1 MSKIKRQIVIA
12 RIPVHVST
20 ALSEETLRSVVSFVE
35 ERFNKHAGEKLDDS
49 KKIETLII
57 TLLDVAADLFSARQE
72 IRKFKQ
78 SDTETFAVFDTL
90 NKALDEF
97 SEVEK

>member
-1 MSKIKRQIVIA
+1 
-12 RIPVHVST
+12 VHVST
-20 ALSEETLRSVVSFVE
+20 GLPEEVLRSVVSFVE
-35 ERFNKHAGEKLDDS
+35 ERFNKHEKAAGDKLDDS

-57 TLLDVAADLFSARQE
+57 TLLDVAAELFSARQE

-78 SDTETFAVFDTL
+78 SDNETFAAFDTL

-97 SEVEK
+97 SEVKK

>member
-1 MSKIKRQIVIA
+1 MNKVKRQIFIA
-12 RIPVHVST
+12 RVPVHVST
-20 ALSEETLRSVVSFVE
+20 ILPDETLQNVVSFVNK
-35 ERFNKHAGEKLDDS
+35 RFNKHAGDKLDDS

-57 TLLDVAADLFSARQE
+57 TLLDVAADLFTARQE

-78 SDTETFAVFDTL
+78 SDNEAFAVLDTL
-90 NKALDEF
+90 SKAMDEF